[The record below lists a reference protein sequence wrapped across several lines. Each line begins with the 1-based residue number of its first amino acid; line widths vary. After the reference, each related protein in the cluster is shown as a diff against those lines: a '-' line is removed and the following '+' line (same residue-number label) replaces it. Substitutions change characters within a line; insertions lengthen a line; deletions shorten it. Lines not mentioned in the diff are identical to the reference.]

1 MFSWVTSWWKSKSTP
16 IQGTILGPARNA
28 PNDGINIKEFIEEQ
42 SKQANSSE
50 IISTTSA
57 ITNDEL
63 KSAKKSLSQ
72 NAPVQLV
79 IASASDVR
87 SLRANLRK
95 TPEKLPSNG
104 SQDGDLLREMNNVCA
119 KGHLQY
125 FADRKRKREDAQKK
139 QQEDSQKDLQEG
151 SGVTHIDQVYSSN
164 RSNGQVIDLDFWL
177 EASQVETSRDEAWFS
192 KEDEIQLNCML
203 ADISA
208 IEAELVEEEKRLIAE
223 EELIRVKEEERLLA
237 EEMERL
243 LAEEKEKV
251 MAEDAVVK
259 EARLLAV
266 IDREMSPSDSDIDNF
281 LFSLEEFIQHKYPEA
296 YERAFDECSVDERV
310 VDDRHEETCQFV
322 KENKVSVINLEEQVS
337 PVITYEEEEV
347 TPALFNLDVSFAMA
361 IHNGPRNKLK
371 QD

>member
-42 SKQANSSE
+42 SKQVISSE
-50 IISTTSA
+50 IISTTSV

-63 KSAKKSLSQ
+63 KSVKKSLSQ

-139 QQEDSQKDLQEG
+139 QQEDSQGDLQKDA
-151 SGVTHIDQVYSSN
+151 GVAHIDQVCSSNSSN

-177 EASQVETSRDEAWFS
+177 EASQAETSRDEAWFS

-208 IEAELVEEEKRLIAE
+208 IEAELIEEEKRLIAE

-296 YERAFDECSVDERV
+296 YERAFDECV
-310 VDDRHEETCQFV
+310 VDDRHEETCQLV